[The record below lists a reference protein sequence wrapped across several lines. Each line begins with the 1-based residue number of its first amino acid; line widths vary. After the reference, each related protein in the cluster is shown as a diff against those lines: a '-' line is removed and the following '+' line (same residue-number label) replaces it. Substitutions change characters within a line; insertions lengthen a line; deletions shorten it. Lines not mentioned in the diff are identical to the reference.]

1 MEQVQGTL
9 LAGLGGTSKSST
21 KIYFTMQNII
31 ITTVSFS
38 SEFESCWL
46 VFMLWM
52 GYLLQVTPAKN
63 NWLNV

>member
-9 LAGLGGTSKSST
+9 LAGLVGTSKSST

-38 SEFESCWL
+38 SEFE
-46 VFMLWM
+46 
-52 GYLLQVTPAKN
+52 LLAGFHAVDGLFAASDTS
-63 NWLNV
+63 